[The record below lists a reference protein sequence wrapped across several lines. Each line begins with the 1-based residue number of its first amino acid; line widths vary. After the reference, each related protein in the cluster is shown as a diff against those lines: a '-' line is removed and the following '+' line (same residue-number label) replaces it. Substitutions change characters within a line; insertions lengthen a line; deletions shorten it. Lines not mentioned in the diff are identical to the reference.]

1 MVATL
6 KRRWAL
12 VLALL
17 LCCLSLPLT
26 HPSPAF
32 AASQINITGSA
43 KALNTNGYLDFTNY
57 SSNVKVNSATGV
69 FSGYV
74 FSEDLGW
81 IAFGTTD
88 NTQGPVSVDLSTGRL
103 KGKAYVLNTLQVID
117 FDANNSNVRLTGKTF
132 SGYVFSTDIGWI
144 DFSDTGVFAA
154 QAFMEIPTLSWG
166 FNEGF
171 GQSTNDSSGYGFHGT
186 LGATVST
193 GTDDP
198 TWASEDLCISDKCLS
213 FDGGD
218 YISLD
223 TTVPDVQTVAFW
235 VRPQSTTQVFLDL
248 DGGSHK
254 IEATSGTITAT
265 GFSNVYVNGV
275 RSTTIQENTWQHI
288 VATTGTSFNASGVTL
303 GKVSTSYFTGFI
315 DEFRLFSTAKSAN
328 QIKGLYTVSGAPKE
342 TAASFGPDKTFLSD
356 GLLGYWKFDE
366 ASGNPQDASL
376 NRNELVNKNTTA
388 FVAGKF
394 GRGGNFQRASSRYFA
409 QNMPSGEVTRVQYK
423 TADGSSPTATFDTTP
438 IESNLLVVSAFSRSG
453 TSTTSHTIS
462 GSGWTKRIA
471 RDSEISDA
479 GYRRSLS
486 VWTKVAGVSEP
497 TAIQISGDTVKLII
511 EEFSGGAF
519 TFEAAVDN
527 DNANTASGTS
537 VSTGTTASVSED
549 WLLKIGIMG
558 SRASTSASWSTS
570 WTNSLGSTIDYLD
583 TTGRF
588 LGTAFG
594 EDTTTG
600 TKESTVTI
608 SGSTITNSGLTSGLL
623 VFSVEESE
631 YLDNLAVTG
640 NMSLATWIK
649 PAANTASTQYN
660 IAGKWDSGSQ
670 SYLLAQ
676 YGDELRL
683 YLNSTSNY
691 VETTSANLA
700 TGTWYHIAATYD
712 ANSRSVKLF
721 VNGKEQTTTTTGT
734 IPSSLTQGA
743 NPFYVGAAN
752 GRTTA
757 DNFYD
762 GVIDD
767 LRIYNLTLT
776 PSDVSQLANWAPGPL
791 AYWNFDENQGN
802 TIYDKSGNNYHGTLG
817 SGTSSLPKWTNGRI
831 GNALKFDGLTT
842 KVSAGN
848 VANILA
854 TDNLTLSAWIKIDGN
869 ALYANPMYIVG
880 KGNSGGGGAH
890 YRFMA
895 SSTSACST
903 ATNDGNLL
911 CLFITDGTNTFS
923 MVTDSSVP
931 PNSQWYHVAAV
942 LDRSSATDSHIYING
957 VKQAVTQTGTLASV
971 GSLSNSNSL
980 CIGADSTFCENNGSI
995 NTFNGDIDELRFY
1008 TYPLSETQ
1016 IIEDMNAGHPAP
1028 GSPVGSAY
1036 LHYKLDEG
1044 SGTTANNSGNAGS
1057 TINGTIGSGTWTQSG
1072 KFGKALTFTAST
1084 SITATIIDPG
1094 STNTLSLWV
1103 YPTTSAASKT
1113 LITSGKLTT
1122 DSSSRPVY
1130 GGCVGTALAVDSW
1143 THIVAVSNGSS
1154 ACTLYQNGKLTASG
1168 GTGVTFGTSVNI
1180 GGSSFTGTID
1190 EVKLYSLAMSAD
1202 QVNVEF
1208 AGGFAGVWG
1217 STSTTST
1224 GEGSFS
1230 ANDEYCPPGQTT
1242 ACTPPVAHW
1251 KFDEN
1256 TGTTTTFDSSG
1267 NENHGAMSN
1276 FTQASWIPG
1285 KLGSALNFNNT
1296 STRINA
1302 GSGSS
1307 LDDMSALT
1315 VAGWFYV
1322 RSSSTGEDLIAAKAT
1337 RSFSDITN
1345 GWFFG
1350 VQSISDYLS
1359 FRVNYNT
1366 TSIGI
1371 GTFSNSVPN
1380 DQWTHLA
1387 VSWDGG
1393 TATSGVRFY
1402 VDGVTVP
1409 KDGAGTGGSGGRVS
1423 DAAQNLFI
1431 GADSLTERQFD
1442 GQMDDLRIYNY
1453 ARTPEQ
1459 ISWDMNRGKPLA
1471 WYKFDECSGD
1481 IAYNSISSLY
1491 PGTISA
1497 GGSGT
1502 NSIVGTCEG
1511 GTGMRGNAATAARG
1525 AGLDFD
1531 GTNDFVNL
1539 GNVFRFTSSMS
1550 VEAWVYLKSGHTG
1563 RETYFVNKHGGSG
1576 ARDWTLQDE
1585 YGGLAFK
1592 VSYDGSNMC
1601 YVYSSINPA
1610 IEVWTHVVG
1619 TYDAT
1624 NQRLK
1629 IFVNGTDA
1637 SGSANACPYS
1647 TITASNNNV
1656 WIGGRQSNSSYAQA
1670 KIDEVKI
1677 YGYALSPLQ
1686 VKGAFN
1692 DSASAVRFGN

>member
-1 MVATL
+1 MSQSRSSNTKSRRFTYRFLFAIMSLIVLMPVAIYVART
-6 KRRWAL
+6 A
-12 VLALL
+12 
-17 LCCLSLPLT
+17 
-26 HPSPAF
+26 SPA
-32 AASQINITGSA
+32 SA
-43 KALNTNGYLDFTNY
+43 DSFL
-57 SSNVKVNSATGV
+57 
-69 FSGYV
+69 
-74 FSEDLGW
+74 
-81 IAFGTTD
+81 
-88 NTQGPVSVDLSTGRL
+88 
-103 KGKAYVLNTLQVID
+103 
-117 FDANNSNVRLTGKTF
+117 
-132 SGYVFSTDIGWI
+132 
-144 DFSDTGVFAA
+144 
-154 QAFMEIPTLSWG
+154 G
-166 FNEGF
+166 FNEG
-171 GQSTNDSSGYGFHGT
+171 YGT
-186 LGATVST
+186 TVS
-193 GTDDP
+193 D
-198 TWASEDLCISDKCLS
+198 ALS
-213 FDGGD
+213 T
-218 YISLD
+218 I
-223 TTVPDVQTVAFW
+223 
-235 VRPQSTTQVFLDL
+235 
-248 DGGSHK
+248 
-254 IEATSGTITAT
+254 SGTISGAAWKPEELCFFGKCLYFDGVNDYVSFGDDADLDFAAADSFTISFWFRTPAIASGTRVMVAKYNAATGSDGGYKIYMNSEGKVCFGIDDDNTWGPDDSACSNERYDTAT
-265 GFSNVYVNGV
+265 WQYLSAVKTSTSKIELFINGI
-275 RSTTIQENTWQHI
+275 R
-288 VATTGTSFNASGVTL
+288 VAVDSSLAATGTLVNTDAFYL
-303 GKVSTSYFTGFI
+303 GIDGNGTSNPYLGYMDEFKVSNSAKTETDIKADLVTG
-315 DEFRLFSTAKSAN
+315 STAN
-328 QIKGLYTVSGAPKE
+328 G
-342 TAASFGPDKTFLSD
+342 TAVSFGPDQSFPSN
-356 GLLGYWKFDE
+356 GLLTYWKMDE
-366 ASGNPQDASL
+366 ASGNAVDSSGNGYTL
-376 NRNELVNKNTTA
+376 TNNGTTTY
-388 FVAGKF
+388 VGGKF
-394 GRGGNFQRASSRYFA
+394 GNGSEHVPASA
-409 QNMPSGEVTRVQYK
+409 QHFS
-423 TADGSSPTATFDTTP
+423 TAS
-438 IESNLLVVSAFSRSG
+438 
-453 TSTTSHTIS
+453 TIS
-462 GSGWTKRIA
+462 GVKSVAFWTNP
-471 RDSEISDA
+471 DSTTN
-479 GYRRSLS
+479 YF
-486 VWTKVAGVSEP
+486 VA
-497 TAIQISGDTVKLII
+497 L
-511 EEFSGGAF
+511 
-519 TFEAAVDN
+519 N
-527 DNANTASGTS
+527 
-537 VSTGTTASVSED
+537 
-549 WLLKIGIMG
+549 
-558 SRASTSASWSTS
+558 ASTSITAASGVLSATGFTSPKIYVNGVAST
-570 WTNSLGSTIDYLD
+570 TIVAD
-583 TTGRF
+583 TWQ
-588 LGTAFG
+588 LV
-594 EDTTTG
+594 
-600 TKESTVTI
+600 TVT
-608 SGSTITNSGLTSGLL
+608 S
-623 VFSVEESE
+623 
-631 YLDNLAVTG
+631 D
-640 NMSLATWIK
+640 
-649 PAANTASTQYN
+649 TAINADQ
-660 IAGKWDSGSQ
+660 
-670 SYLLAQ
+670 
-676 YGDELRL
+676 
-683 YLNSTSNY
+683 
-691 VETTSANLA
+691 
-700 TGTWYHIAATYD
+700 
-712 ANSRSVKLF
+712 
-721 VNGKEQTTTTTGT
+721 
-734 IPSSLTQGA
+734 
-743 NPFYVGAAN
+743 FYVGRVGSNYFDGTMDEA
-752 GRTTA
+752 RT
-757 DNFYD
+757 
-762 GVIDD
+762 
-767 LRIYNLTLT
+767 YNQVLSPAEIQKLY
-776 PSDVSQLANWAPGPL
+776 SWAPGPI
-791 AYWNFDENQGN
+791 AHWKFDENMGK
-802 TIYDKSGNNYHGTLG
+802 IAYDTSGNNNTTNTFTNDVSWAPGIFG
-817 SGTSSLPKWTNGRI
+817 SGLVFDGVDDAVVIDNNSTISLGATTESYTVMAWFRTNKDYSSTGTIINKWNSTAGTYPFWIGFNATENVFMGVWDGSFDPTINSPLTYNDNKWHHVAGVRDVIADKIYLYIDGVLVNSTTDTTTQTMVNTNPICI
-831 GNALKFDGLTT
+831 GNAG
-842 KVSAGN
+842 SGN
-848 VANILA
+848 CTAADFQGNI
-854 TDNLTLSAWIKIDGN
+854 DDVRIYR
-869 ALYANPMYIVG
+869 YARTP
-880 KGNSGGGGAH
+880 A
-890 YRFMA
+890 
-895 SSTSACST
+895 
-903 ATNDGNLL
+903 
-911 CLFITDGTNTFS
+911 
-923 MVTDSSVP
+923 
-931 PNSQWYHVAAV
+931 
-942 LDRSSATDSHIYING
+942 
-957 VKQAVTQTGTLASV
+957 
-971 GSLSNSNSL
+971 
-980 CIGADSTFCENNGSI
+980 
-995 NTFNGDIDELRFY
+995 
-1008 TYPLSETQ
+1008 Q

-1044 SGTTANNSGNAGS
+1044 NGTTANNSGNAGS

-1072 KFGKALTFTAST
+1072 KFGKAVTFSAST
-1084 SITATIIDPG
+1084 SITATITDPG

-1230 ANDEYCPPGQTT
+1230 AANEYCPPGQTT
-1242 ACTPPVAHW
+1242 SCTPPVAHW

-1322 RSSSTGEDLIAAKAT
+1322 RSSSTGEDVITAKAT

-1359 FRVNYNT
+1359 FRANFSST
-1366 TSIGI
+1366 TLGV
-1371 GTFSNSVPN
+1371 GTFTNSVPN
-1380 DQWTHLA
+1380 NEWVHLT
-1387 VSWDGG
+1387 VSWNGS
-1393 TATSGVRFY
+1393 TSVSGVNFY
-1402 VDGVTVP
+1402 VNGVSIP
-1409 KDGAGTGGSGGRVS
+1409 KDGGDNGSGSRVS

-1431 GADSLTERQFD
+1431 GSDSLTERQFD
-1442 GQMDDLRIYNY
+1442 GHMDDLRIYNY
-1453 ARTPEQ
+1453 VRTPEQ

-1592 VSYDGSNMC
+1592 VSHDGSNMC

-1677 YGYALSPLQ
+1677 YGYALSPIQ

-1692 DSASAVRFGN
+1692 DSSSAVRFGN